1 MTNVTHIMEKDFAR
15 IDANDTLASAIAE
28 LTKEGSV
35 LVYDGERYLGSL
47 TTRKITRSRLNPSET
62 KVKGLIT
69 HPPRLHPEDDLHR
82 AAQLMID
89 SDLTMLP
96 VEQADVI
103 VGIVRTSDVLGVL
116 GQEIDSDLV
125 ARDIMS
131 TPVETMPPDGLLS
144 TAANTIQRHDISRIP
159 VVEDEKVIGLLNIG
173 SVIANMLN
181 HNRADI
187 FLLGE
192 HQELQNTH
200 VRNAMERDFAT
211 EHPESP
217 LSAIADRM
225 ASGARTIIITT
236 EGDAEGII
244 TQRDVLEA
252 YLVSEPEEQVLSIGV
267 AVKDDSINTHRAR
280 EELEGFAS
288 KYAEQLGIGTVKAT
302 LDKQTEQHKGKPHI
316 TTKLRI
322 FTDRVAIS
330 ANGSGWG
337 EAHSV
342 KEALR
347 KAEKQLMR

>member
-1 MTNVTHIMEKDFAR
+1 MTNVTHIMDKEFTY
-15 IDANDTLASAIAE
+15 IDANDTLASAIGE
-28 LTKEGSV
+28 LTREGSV
-35 LVYDGERYLGSL
+35 LVFDKERYLGTL
-47 TTRKITRSRLNPSET
+47 TTRKITRSRLNPSES

-69 HPPRLHPEDDLHR
+69 HPPKLHPEDDLHR
-82 AAQLMID
+82 AARLMID

-96 VEQADVI
+96 VEQGDTI
-103 VGIVRTSDVLGVL
+103 IGTVRTSDVLSVL
-116 GQEIDSDLV
+116 GQEIDSDLI

-144 TAANTIQRHDISRIP
+144 TAANTFQRHDISRLP
-159 VVEDEKVIGLLNIG
+159 VIENDKVIGLLSIQ
-173 SVIANMLN
+173 SVIQNMLN

-236 EGDAEGII
+236 EGGADGII

-252 YLVSEPEEQVLSIGV
+252 YLVSEPQEQVLSVGV
-267 AVKDDSINTHRAR
+267 AVKDDSINANRAR

-337 EAHSV
+337 EAHSI
-342 KEALR
+342 KSALR

>member
-1 MTNVTHIMEKDFAR
+1 MTNVTDIMETDFTR
-15 IDANDTLASAIAE
+15 IDANDTLASAIGE
-28 LTKEGSV
+28 LTREGSV
-35 LVYDGERYLGSL
+35 LVYDGDRYIGAL

-62 KVKGLIT
+62 KVKGLVA
-69 HPPRLHPEDDLHR
+69 HAPRLHPEDDMHR
-82 AAQLMID
+82 AARLMID

-96 VEQADVI
+96 VEQGDVI

-116 GQEIDSDLV
+116 GVEVDSDFV

-144 TAANTIQRHDISRIP
+144 TAANIFQRHDISRLP
-159 VVEDEKVIGLLNIG
+159 VVEDDKVIGLLNVG
-173 SVIANMLN
+173 SVISNMLN
-181 HNRADI
+181 HNKADI

-211 EHPESP
+211 EHPDSP
-217 LSAIADRM
+217 LSGVADRM
-225 ASGARTIIITT
+225 MSGAKTVIITT
-236 EGDAEGII
+236 EGGAEGII

-252 YLVSEPEEQVLSIGV
+252 YLISEPEDRSLSIGV
-267 AVKDDSINTHRAR
+267 AIKDDAINANRAR

-288 KYAEQLGIGTVKAT
+288 KYSEQLGIGTVKAT
-302 LDKQTEQHKGKPHI
+302 LDKQNEQHKGQPHI

-342 KEALR
+342 RDALR

>member
-1 MTNVTHIMEKDFAR
+1 MTNVTKVMDPEFTR
-15 IDANDTLASAIAE
+15 IDANDTLASAIGE
-28 LTKEGSV
+28 LTREGSV
-35 LVYDGERYLGSL
+35 LVYDKERYLGAL

-62 KVKGLIT
+62 KVKGLIS
-69 HPPRLHPEDDLHR
+69 HAPKLHPDDDMHR

-96 VEQADVI
+96 VEQGDVI
-103 VGIVRTSDVLGVL
+103 IGTVRCSDVLSVL
-116 GQEIDSDLV
+116 SVEVDSDLI
-125 ARDIMS
+125 AADIMS
-131 TPVETMPPDGLLS
+131 TPVETMPPDGLLA
-144 TAANTIQRHDISRIP
+144 TAANTFQRNDISRLP
-159 VVEDEKVIGLLNIG
+159 VVEDGKVIGLLNVG
-173 SVIANMLN
+173 SVISNMLN
-181 HNRADI
+181 HNKADI
-187 FLLGE
+187 FLLAE

-225 ASGARTIIITT
+225 ASGAKTVIITT
-236 EGDAEGII
+236 EGSADGII

-252 YLVSEPEEQVLSIGV
+252 YLVSEPEDQSLSIGV
-267 AVKDDSINTHRAR
+267 TTRDDTINSHRAR

-302 LDKQTEQHKGKPHI
+302 LDKQTEQHKGQPHI